1 MKILVLNCGSSSI
14 KYQLFEMPSEE
25 VLAKGLVEKIGLP
38 DSLIKNKRFDGKEF
52 VLTTELTDHQI
63 GINKVLEIL
72 IDPEYGSLKS
82 YNEISAVGHR
92 VVHGGEKF
100 NKSMLITDEII
111 KAIEDNIE
119 LAPLHNP
126 ANLRGI
132 YAIKNVLPNINQVVV
147 FDTAFHQTIPKY
159 AFLYGL
165 PYEYYEKY
173 CIRRFGFHGTSHK
186 YVSYHA
192 AEFLGEDIKNL
203 KIITCHL
210 GNGASIAAI
219 SGGKSVETSM
229 GFTPVEGL
237 FMGTRTGDLDIG
249 ALLFIMGKENLSL
262 KNINNLINKKSGM
275 LGVSGVSSDMRD
287 LEAVADQ
294 GNERAQLALDMFAYQ
309 VKKYIGA
316 YIAVMNGVDLIIFTG
331 GIGENDVRTRHA
343 IFKDMDY
350 LGIKFDFEKN
360 KTSRG
365 KDDILTLDGSK
376 VKVLVIPTNE
386 ELVIAQDTL
395 AITG

>member
-14 KYQLFEMPSEE
+14 KYQLFEMPSEN

-38 DSLIKNKRFDGKEF
+38 DSIIKHNSCDGKEI
-52 VLTTELTDHQI
+52 VIEGALPDHQI
-63 GINKVLEIL
+63 GIKKVLDIL
-72 IDPEYGSLKS
+72 IDPINGSIKS
-82 YNEISAVGHR
+82 FDEIYAVGHR
-92 VVHGGEKF
+92 IVHGGEKF
-100 NKSMLITDEII
+100 SYSTLLTDEVI
-111 KAIEDNIE
+111 KVVEDNIE

-132 YAIKNVLPNINQVVV
+132 YAIKAVLPNVKQVGV
-147 FDTAFHQTIPKY
+147 FDTAFHQSIPKH

-165 PYEYYEKY
+165 PYEYYENLHIRKY
-173 CIRRFGFHGTSHK
+173 GFHGTSHK

-192 AEFLGEDIKNL
+192 AEFLGKDIKNL

-219 SGGKSVETSM
+219 SAGKSVETSM

-237 FMGTRTGDLDIG
+237 FMGTRTGDLDLG
-249 ALLFIMGKENLSL
+249 ALLFIMEKDNLCI
-262 KNINNLINKKSGM
+262 KDINNLINKKSGM

-287 LEAVADQ
+287 LATAADS
-294 GNERAQLALDMFAYQ
+294 GNERAQLALDMYAYQ

-316 YIAVMNGVDLIIFTG
+316 YAAVMNGVDIIIFTG
-331 GIGENDVRTRHA
+331 GIGENDVRTRKA
-343 IFKDMDY
+343 VMKDMEY
-350 LGIKFDFEKN
+350 LGIDFDFEKN

-365 KDDILTLDGSK
+365 KDDVLTLEGSK

-395 AITG
+395 AITA